1 MLRRFGETIIDMF
14 RLGKGY
20 IKADEVYM
28 YIHYLG
34 KDVKFFYEMDG
45 EKYDLND
52 NRIEFDAWH
61 YLNLS
66 IFESERGGIVK
77 NISEYVKLNDAQINL
92 LKQYAKY
99 LQKGYRFGNHL
110 EDKEAIL
117 ASKLQNMYNVT
128 PWHMYNKNRLLQ
140 IENNINQMLQNN
152 EHAVL
157 QNSKNI

>member
-1 MLRRFGETIIDMF
+1 
-14 RLGKGY
+14 
-20 IKADEVYM
+20 
-28 YIHYLG
+28 
-34 KDVKFFYEMDG
+34 MDG

-99 LQKGYRFGNHL
+99 L
-110 EDKEAIL
+110 
-117 ASKLQNMYNVT
+117 
-128 PWHMYNKNRLLQ
+128 LLFT
-140 IENNINQMLQNN
+140 L
-152 EHAVL
+152 
-157 QNSKNI
+157 